1 MFTAEDANM
10 IIPELIDQLYELP
23 DGAYASTLSLLRDC
37 GYADEDFMPVIM
49 DIHRALFEAADAEN
63 IRLKFVK
70 SGLERTG
77 PIYEAELRV
86 SVPSFQNSHEAQ
98 QSGFVTET
106 TSSGMGET
114 CRLPEGRAIWSLGGG
129 QEMPPAP
136 LPNPLLLVARY
147 LEIIFTNDQLWEQF
161 QSFVRD
167 FVPDKDDDFFAYRRD
182 LDCIDIWREQLA
194 DSGGCFPRAFYAAVS
209 FLLLAFQNQGHDL
222 NMELMKAYEKLE
234 E

>member
-114 CRLPEGRAIWSLGGG
+114 CSLPAGRAIWSLRG
-129 QEMPPAP
+129 EEEP
-136 LPNPLLLVARY
+136 LISPLEFFGRY
-147 LEIIFTNDQLWEQF
+147 MELIFTNDELWEQF
-161 QSFVRD
+161 QIYVHEAL
-167 FVPDKDDDFFAYRRD
+167 PGKDKDFFAYRRD
-182 LDCIDIWREQLA
+182 LDCLDIWEQMINKN
-194 DSGGCFPRAFYAAVS
+194 GGVFPMSLYASAAY
-209 FLLLAFQNQGHDL
+209 LLLAHRYRGHDL
-222 NMELMKAYEKLE
+222 NREPSEAYKMLNDW
-234 E
+234 